1 MHHIIPPPGCKQAP
15 PVLNGALSS
24 HGGSFIAP
32 LRLCAPTAK
41 LEFSKFSH
49 QEIYNSLSSPLYARG
64 KENRPPG
71 PVFFPP
77 QIMSQYRKNRRRRLT
92 GESCSVNNIGVY
104 ILFIIYEQGRVAD
117 ETTNDFRCF
126 VYPCAVDCR
135 YAPVAADEA
144 GLRFP
149 QLFGALFGLLG
160 DPGMF
165 FILCIP
171 SAILLVAAKYFLL

>member
-32 LRLCAPTAK
+32 LRLCAPAAK

-104 ILFIIYEQGRVAD
+104 ILFMERGMLGENAKESRSFRFFVSGGRSDHRKRNFPLYPSQRKAHRLRRAAA
-117 ETTNDFRCF
+117 RC
-126 VYPCAVDCR
+126 
-135 YAPVAADEA
+135 A
-144 GLRFP
+144 GR
-149 QLFGALFGLLG
+149 
-160 DPGMF
+160 
-165 FILCIP
+165 IHR
-171 SAILLVAAKYFLL
+171 